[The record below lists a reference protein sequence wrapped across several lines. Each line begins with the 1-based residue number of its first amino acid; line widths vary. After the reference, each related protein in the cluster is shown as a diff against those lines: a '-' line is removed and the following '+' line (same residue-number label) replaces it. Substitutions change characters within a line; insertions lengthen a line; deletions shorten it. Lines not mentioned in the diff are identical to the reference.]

1 MKNYNKIC
9 KLYDE
14 GFKCIRYDDQKNG
27 SMNIYLKNFE
37 IEKSDTIK
45 VTDFN
50 EKMRIKNYIND
61 NSFS

>member
-14 GFKCIRYDDQKNG
+14 GFRCIRYDDQKNG
-27 SMNIYLKNFE
+27 FMNIYLKNFE
-37 IEKSDTIK
+37 IEKSDTIV
-45 VTDFN
+45 VTDFD